1 MELKTLAKAG
11 YEAYGKTTDNKNYQ
25 GLPMPKFDEL
35 PKAIVNAW
43 IAATKQICKIYEF
56 DKTQQIIKSGYAG
69 TLPNGNIV
77 DRRTHPNAIPAQ
89 ENSLL
94 GIPKPVSVKE
104 QD

>member
-35 PKAIVNAW
+35 PEAIVNGW
-43 IAATKQICKIYEF
+43 IAAAKQICKLHEF
-56 DKTQQIIKSGYAG
+56 ERTQEIIKSGFAG

-77 DRRTHPNAIPAQ
+77 DRRTHPNAIPVQ

-94 GIPKPVSVKE
+94 GTPKPFPVV
-104 QD
+104 